1 MKRYGIW
8 RCRIVLAGHS
18 GDGRDP
24 VGNGVRR
31 IQECLCHVLRTLFLT
46 GFLLSPE

>member
-1 MKRYGIW
+1 M
-8 RCRIVLAGHS
+8 AS
-18 GDGRDP
+18 GDAELCLP
-24 VGNGVRR
+24 VIPATAGIQLGNGVRR